1 MPGGMQ
7 VEAWWLHYCLCE
19 AASQHVAEDQP
30 RQDCFFVA
38 TSKLHLITANR
49 KPFHL
54 IFFSVTC
61 PTLWLEVVINWV
73 WIVAVGLGIT

>member
-30 RQDCFFVA
+30 RQDCFFCGNFK
-38 TSKLHLITANR
+38 TSFDHC
-49 KPFHL
+49 KPQTISFD
-54 IFFSVTC
+54 IFSVSLVQPC
-61 PTLWLEVVINWV
+61 
-73 WIVAVGLGIT
+73 GLKL